1 MRVLITGV
9 SGFIGSHLF
18 CNHPDNVEIWGTYLD
33 SQAIGDAARMLRV
46 DLRDPFSVE
55 RILDGVQP
63 DVLIHCAAYSQV
75 ALCEKA
81 PTAAW
86 EVNSRVTA
94 DIARLCAARNVRLV
108 FLSSDMLFDGT
119 KGNYRETDDPNPI
132 NFYGWTKFGAER
144 RILEQHS
151 DAVIVR
157 VNLTY
162 GAPFNGGH
170 SFSQEVIE
178 TVRSGNPYYLF
189 SDQYRSF
196 ISVKNLA
203 ECLWEL
209 ASAKFV
215 GILHLGGPEAA
226 DRVTFAR
233 KLADRVGLN
242 TDLLIP
248 VTAEQV
254 HPQVPYPKNNTFD
267 LSLAQSLLKTPL
279 LSLDEGLALEYPS

>member
-18 CNHPDNVEIWGTYLD
+18 RHCPQEVEAWGTYLD
-33 SQAIGDAARMLRV
+33 SRISGDAARLLRV
-46 DLRDPFSVE
+46 DLRDSFTLE
-55 RILDGVQP
+55 KILDGVQP
-63 DVLIHCAAYSQV
+63 EVLIHCAAYSQV
-75 ALCEKA
+75 ALCEQA

-94 DIARLCAARNVRLV
+94 EIARLCAARNVRLI

-144 RILEQHS
+144 RILEQHG

-162 GAPFNGGH
+162 GSPHNGGC

-178 TVRSGNPYYLF
+178 TVASGNPYYLF

-196 ISVKNLA
+196 ISVKNLT

-209 ASAKFV
+209 AGANFV

-226 DRVTFAR
+226 DRVTFAH
-233 KLADRVGLN
+233 KLAARVGLN
-242 TDLLIP
+242 PELLIP
-248 VTAEQV
+248 VTAEQAQ
-254 HPQVPYPKNNTFD
+254 PQIPYPKNNTFD

-279 LSLDEGLALEYPS
+279 LGLDEGLALEYPP